1 MIVIG
6 SFSAAVSGC
15 DRKHSTLMNHEFHL
29 LSSGSK
35 IRRPSNFLLSFA
47 ARGAIVLLAA
57 LTMEPSA
64 RAENASAPHA
74 VSAEPAGTLPA
85 ADYRLAPR
93 DLVKVELFNQ
103 PDMETIQRLTANG
116 EVRLPFIGIVCI
128 ARLTVREAEMELER
142 RFVDGG
148 FFVAPQVTI
157 AVQQFGERY
166 VSIIGQVKNPGRI
179 ALAPEAAS
187 IGIFDAVAQ
196 AGGFTRI
203 ARTDAI
209 QVTRRSADRSDEK
222 LVVNLDLY
230 LEAKGRATSREFQ
243 LLPGD
248 VLVVPE
254 RVF

>member
-1 MIVIG
+1 MTVIG
-6 SFSAAVSGC
+6 LFSAAVC
-15 DRKHSTLMNHEFHL
+15 DFRREHSAVINHECHIR
-29 LSSGSK
+29 SSEPMAK
-35 IRRPSNFLLSFA
+35 RPSNSLLWSA
-47 ARGAIVLLAA
+47 ARGAIVLLTA
-57 LTMEPSA
+57 LTMAPAA
-64 RAENASAPHA
+64 RAENASAPQPA
-74 VSAEPAGTLPA
+74 SAEPTGTLPA

-93 DLVKVELFNQ
+93 DLVKVEVFNQ

-128 ARLTVREAEMELER
+128 ARLTVREAEIELER
-142 RFVDGG
+142 RFIEGG

-166 VSIIGQVKNPGRI
+166 VSIIGEVKNPGRI
-179 ALAPEAAS
+179 ALTPEAAS

-203 ARTDAI
+203 ARTDAV
-209 QVTRRSADRSDEK
+209 QVTRKGADNADEK
-222 LVVNLDLY
+222 LLVNLDRY
-230 LEAKGRATSREFQ
+230 LEAKGRVTSGEFQ